1 MLTMTKEGWCLKTHR
16 GSKFNKRSE
25 RRYFKLE
32 GFNVAY
38 FKKDTLADRTGK
50 FDLRKVT
57 EISACAGE
65 DSDADLVLVLPGKR
79 ICVKFEA
86 DAEAWKTLM
95 CSAAAQ
101 SAVAAD
107 LQAYHSEE
115 LHAAFSG
122 TYAAQKGVSSASVL
136 KYTSGASFLTSP
148 RAETPKATAPKPAPA
163 PEAVAPAARSLAPKS
178 RDVEPEAVA
187 TTAAAE
193 YATEAPAASPIPAE
207 EAPAAPAASPRK
219 EKKSPRKSK
228 TKAAP
233 APAPEPAPVS
243 SAASDEEL
251 EANRKEWYNFAM
263 EYKDL
268 QMAKELYV
276 GHEEEARVKALEAE
290 AATGCAA
297 AGDAELEAARVEWL
311 EFHVKAGEYED
322 ALQMCVDDK
331 DYALVHDAQEAN
343 RGEWLAHSLA
353 SEDVYSAGNYAVTE
367 EELAAVEDLKIKK
380 ELKAGNYGKAK
391 KLAKTPAQHEL
402 VDASE
407 EAARKVWLDYHTQA
421 GEFREAGK
429 YTVSDGEAAALKAAE
444 AAYHESERATTF
456 EAALA
461 AGKYEQAKKLASG
474 EAELAQL
481 DAKREADRKEWF
493 NYSMDTGDFKNC
505 YVYAISEEEEA
516 AVKAAEEAYPEKCRV
531 EWLTFYLAES
541 DWKHAR
547 DLCVTEAEYADV
559 DAKQAAQRKAN
570 IAAAKEAGDF
580 KKAAKLAEADD
591 EKDDV
596 AQAEEAHTE
605 KSRQDWLS
613 YYIEVSDYSK
623 AVGMCITPEEEAGVD
638 EKFEA
643 KRVAYVAEMCK
654 QGKFHVAKQY
664 ALNEEEIAKCDEHEE
679 AQQEASR
686 LEWFDFYLSECKFD
700 KAGELACTTEEFA
713 RVGAEESSFNEKCR
727 LEWLSHHT
735 AKGDYESALGLVVS
749 SEEQDELKST
759 METYRVEHLK
769 YYMEIKDYAKAKSTA
784 CTKEELAA
792 IDEVAPPKTRWFGLF
807 S

>member
-1 MLTMTKEGWCLKTHR
+1 M
-16 GSKFNKRSE
+16 
-25 RRYFKLE
+25 
-32 GFNVAY
+32 
-38 FKKDTLADRTGK
+38 
-50 FDLRKVT
+50 
-57 EISACAGE
+57 
-65 DSDADLVLVLPGKR
+65 
-79 ICVKFEA
+79 
-86 DAEAWKTLM
+86 TLM

-263 EYKDL
+263 ENKDL

-276 GHEEEARVKALEAE
+276 GHEEEARVK
-290 AATGCAA
+290 
-297 AGDAELEAARVEWL
+297 WL
-311 EFHVKAGEYED
+311 EFHVKAGEYEN

-421 GEFREAGK
+421 GEFKEAGK
-429 YTVSDGEAAALKAAE
+429 YTMSDGEAAALKAAE

-570 IAAAKEAGDF
+570 IAAAKEA
-580 KKAAKLAEADD
+580 
-591 EKDDV
+591 
-596 AQAEEAHTE
+596 
-605 KSRQDWLS
+605 S
-613 YYIEVSDYSK
+613 
-623 AVGMCITPEEEAGVD
+623 
-638 EKFEA
+638 
-643 KRVAYVAEMCK
+643 
-654 QGKFHVAKQY
+654 
-664 ALNEEEIAKCDEHEE
+664 
-679 AQQEASR
+679 
-686 LEWFDFYLSECKFD
+686 
-700 KAGELACTTEEFA
+700 
-713 RVGAEESSFNEKCR
+713 
-727 LEWLSHHT
+727 
-735 AKGDYESALGLVVS
+735 
-749 SEEQDELKST
+749 
-759 METYRVEHLK
+759 
-769 YYMEIKDYAKAKSTA
+769 
-784 CTKEELAA
+784 
-792 IDEVAPPKTRWFGLF
+792 
-807 S
+807 